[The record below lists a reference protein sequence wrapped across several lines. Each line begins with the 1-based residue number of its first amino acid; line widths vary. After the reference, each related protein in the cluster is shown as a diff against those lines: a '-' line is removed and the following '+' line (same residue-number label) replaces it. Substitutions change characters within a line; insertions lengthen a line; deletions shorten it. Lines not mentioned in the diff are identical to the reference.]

1 MSEQP
6 DGFSGEVSW
15 EMGTGYDL
23 LVSAYVLHRPR
34 QFGLPAPWAAGVRG
48 KLSPEGRIALKEF
61 FGGELSYAFTLP
73 LHIVHQ
79 LPPPRDATMV
89 IAALKAIPGEHF
101 MRDTHHPFDTEDS
114 ADNDD
119 CIGTVVKALAGER
132 ISAREQHEFY
142 ERASKDSKY
151 KVDPQEVDALFAM
164 IADQPAT
171 KQRYI
176 AALEEY
182 YHVYFADEEQRSAP
196 LLAESLANAET
207 EASYRSPLELLE
219 ELSHGFTFSAATTM
233 LRRLTIVP
241 SFWTKPWVFHYRLS
255 EDEILL
261 LYGARPEW
269 VRLVPGVEVPDAAI
283 RTLKILADPTRLR
296 LLRLLAEQPRPPQE
310 MAREIKLSLPT
321 ILHHLHELR
330 LAGLVRLEVGDKGAR
345 MYYLRWQEAEAALS
359 ALRGFVKQGE
369 GLV

>member
-1 MSEQP
+1 
-6 DGFSGEVSW
+6 
-15 EMGTGYDL
+15 MGTGYDL

-48 KLSPEGRIALKEF
+48 RLSPEGRAALKEF

-73 LHIVHQ
+73 LQIVHQ
-79 LPPPRDATMV
+79 LPPPRDAAMV

-101 MRDTHHPFDTEDS
+101 LRDTHHPFSPDDEDYPELRIVMR
-114 ADNDD
+114 ALDGEHINDE
-119 CIGTVVKALAGER
+119 ER
-132 ISAREQHEFY
+132 RKMLEWMNKE
-142 ERASKDSKY
+142 SKR
-151 KVDPQEVDALFAM
+151 KVDPPERDALFAM

-182 YHVYFADEEQRSAP
+182 YHAYFAEEEQRSAP
-196 LLAESLANAET
+196 ILAEALANAEA
-207 EASYRSPLELLE
+207 EANHRSPLELLE
-219 ELSHGFTFSAATTM
+219 ELSHGFTFSATTTT

-241 SFWTKPWVFHYRLS
+241 SFWTKPWVFIYGLNN
-255 EDEILL
+255 DETLL

-269 VRLVPGVEVPDAAI
+269 ARLVPGEEVPDAAI
-283 RTLKILADPTRLR
+283 RTLKTLADPTRLR
-296 LLRLLAEQPRPPQE
+296 LLRMLAEQPRAPQE

-359 ALRGFVKQGE
+359 AVRGFVKQGDE
-369 GLV
+369 

>member
-1 MSEQP
+1 MSEQR

-48 KLSPEGRIALKEF
+48 KLSPEGRAALKEF

-73 LHIVHQ
+73 LQIVHQ
-79 LPPPRDATMV
+79 LPPPRDAAMV

-101 MRDTHHPFDTEDS
+101 LRDTHHPFSSSDEDYKEMS
-114 ADNDD
+114 
-119 CIGTVVKALAGER
+119 IMLKALEGEP
-132 ISAREQHEFY
+132 ISAE
-142 ERASKDSKY
+142 ERQRMVELLDKGSKTKADQLEI
-151 KVDPQEVDALFAM
+151 DGLFAM

-182 YHVYFADEEQRSAP
+182 YHVYFAAEEQRSAP
-196 LLAESLANAET
+196 LLAESLANAEM
-207 EASYRSPLELLE
+207 EATYRSPLDLLE
-219 ELSHGFTFSAATTM
+219 ELSHGFTFSANTTT
-233 LRRLTIVP
+233 LRRLIIVP
-241 SFWTKPWVFHYRLS
+241 SFWTKPWVFQYGLS
-255 EDEILL
+255 DDETLL

-269 VRLVPGVEVPDAAI
+269 ARLVPGAEVPDAAI
-283 RTLKILADPTRLR
+283 RTLKTLADPTRLR

-359 ALRGFVKQGE
+359 AVRGFVKQGE
-369 GLV
+369 G